1 MEYTKLKKKALQKPE
16 TAKPPIKLPT
26 KYMIMALMTSK
37 KRPSVSTVMGSVSM
51 ISIGFK
57 KALKRLITSA
67 TITAVPK
74 LLTEMP

>member
-16 TAKPPIKLPT
+16 TTKPPIKLPT

-37 KRPSVSTVMGSVSM
+37 KSPSVSTVMGSVSKM
-51 ISIGFK
+51 RIGFK
-57 KALKRLITSA
+57 NALKRLMTNA

-74 LLTEMP
+74 LSTDMP